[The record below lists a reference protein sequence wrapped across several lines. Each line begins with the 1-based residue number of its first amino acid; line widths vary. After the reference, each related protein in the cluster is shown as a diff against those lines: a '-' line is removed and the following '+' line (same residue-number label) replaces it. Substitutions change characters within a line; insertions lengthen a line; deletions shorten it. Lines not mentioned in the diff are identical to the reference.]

1 MHAFIK
7 GKTVETESRIYQFSS
22 ESRAREFL
30 RRAYREGE
38 VSASGKVEPVCKEQK
53 QHQSSCAFLLTH

>member
-1 MHAFIK
+1 
-7 GKTVETESRIYQFSS
+7 VETESRIYRFSS

-38 VSASGKVEPVCKEQK
+38 ISASCKVEPVSKEEK
-53 QHQSSCAFLLTH
+53 RHPANSALLLKH